1 MNFFWTAE
9 LLVTSL
15 YTGHHQSRQ
24 KRSSASSDYENINFN
39 LSPLHKSNSS
49 SVLVKSS
56 LLTLRIGPHNLSE
69 TKIQVAQRTSTGE
82 LIFLDTLDIT
92 DEEKMSDEEEFIIQL
107 DITHAVQAWLEDP
120 SSNLGVKVIFVG
132 LEEPP
137 QMSSEPELATETR
150 FLKRSVRT
158 KRSTG
163 DQTIN
168 IPGASDC
175 PAYQPTPPPSYWSRH
190 KKKRNSDKC
199 CR

>member
-1 MNFFWTAE
+1 MST
-9 LLVTSL
+9 
-15 YTGHHQSRQ
+15 
-24 KRSSASSDYENINFN
+24 
-39 LSPLHKSNSS
+39 LHKSNSS

-56 LLTLRIGPHNLSE
+56 LLTLRIGPHNLTE
-69 TKIQVAQRTSTGE
+69 AKVQVAQRMSTGE
-82 LIFLDTLDIT
+82 LIFLDTVDTT
-92 DEEKMSDEEEFIIQL
+92 DVTGEEENDEEEFIIQL

>member
-1 MNFFWTAE
+1 MPRPKYITN
-9 LLVTSL
+9 LLL

-24 KRSSASSDYENINFN
+24 KRSSASSDYGSINFN

-69 TKIQVAQRTSTGE
+69 TKIQVAQRMSTGE

-92 DEEKMSDEEEFIIQL
+92 DEEKSDDEEFIIQL

-132 LEEPP
+132 VPEPP
-137 QMSSEPELATETR
+137 LMSSEPELATETR
-150 FLKRSVRT
+150 FLARSVRT
-158 KRSTG
+158 KRSAG
-163 DQTIN
+163 DQTRV
-168 IPGASDC
+168 PGASDC
-175 PAYQPTPPPSYWSRH
+175 PAFQPTAPTSYWSRH
-190 KKKRNSDKC
+190 NKKRNSDKC